1 MMCFFYAYM
10 AKKVVPLQQKLK
22 TIINMNNFNKGFI
35 YFICLVSAMGGLLF
49 GYDWVVI
56 GGAKPFYELYFG
68 IADSVSDQ
76 GLAMTIALIG
86 CMIGACTCGWL
97 ADKIGRKRLL
107 LVSALV
113 FLLSSIA
120 TGAFSTFSQFLV
132 ARFFGGI
139 GIGIASGLSPMY
151 IAEVAPTH
159 IRGKLVSL
167 NQMTIVIGILAA
179 QIVNWQIADPIPAEF
194 TPADIAVSWN
204 GQMAWRWMFWAA
216 AVPSAAFLLLAFFIP
231 ESPRWQAMRGI
242 KSQAEQTLARIGGKA
257 YAEQEMQAIAAANAD
272 AKEQAGL
279 STLFSKSFHKV
290 LLLGIVIAVF
300 QQWCGTN
307 VIFNYAQEIFQ
318 SAGYSVGDVLF
329 NIVITGVANVLFTLI
344 AIFTVDKLGRRKL
357 MLIGAGGLC
366 LIYATLGFC
375 YYQQITGF
383 FMIILVVAAI
393 ACYAMTLGPCTW
405 VLISE
410 LFPNRVRAIAVA
422 TCTFALWIGS
432 STLTYTFPLLN
443 KGLGSYGTFWIYAFV
458 CGLGFLFFLSRLPET
473 KGKSLEQLEK
483 ELINK

>member
-1 MMCFFYAYM
+1 M
-10 AKKVVPLQQKLK
+10 QG
-22 TIINMNNFNKGFI
+22 FNKGFI

-107 LVSALV
+107 IVSALI

-194 TPADIAVSWN
+194 TPADIAASWN

-231 ESPRWQAMRGI
+231 ESPRWQAMKRPTPGP
-242 KSQAEQTLARIGGKA
+242 SLVREGGVDTTSPAFVTLERIGGEA
-257 YAEQEMQAIAAANAD
+257 YAEQEMRAIAAANAS

-279 STLFSKSFHKV
+279 STLFSKPFHKV

-366 LIYATLGFC
+366 LIYAILGLC
-375 YYQQITGF
+375 YYQHITGF

-443 KGLGSYGTFWIYAFV
+443 KGLGSYGTFWIYSLV
-458 CGLGFLFFLSRLPET
+458 CLAGFLFFFSRLPET

-483 ELINK
+483 ELIEK